1 MTDHV
6 AVNERVRLLGEHR
19 SLGRQIKGSGFKWID
34 PWGTFPGDI
43 RQSQNLN
50 SSGNAV
56 MACPK
61 QTSFLPLHS
70 DHQDKAGMM
79 SVLSLPLASSPSPL
93 PPAALH
99 SLALALHH
107 LLSKMTFHLHLQ
119 QVLGCL
125 PWAKTANLAVLPSDQ
140 PSPFIHKL
148 MNGAKALFGQLV
160 LYPAHLTPPL
170 CSTEQNEDQKM
181 IQNIPP
187 STFNSSKYLGGGGR
201 IPSTVLTH
209 TSVAQTWIK
218 TAEEKKKL
226 SFFQAKPNTY
236 HKKKPTPLT
245 HKLLF
250 MAQKRQ
256 FERATQDKEA
266 VCSQQNNLWIGVH
279 WMTEERGPVPHNSM

>member
-6 AVNERVRLLGEHR
+6 AVNERAGLLEHR
-19 SLGRQIKGSGFKWID
+19 SLGRQIKGSGFKGID

-43 RQSQNLN
+43 RRSQNLN

-79 SVLSLPLASSPSPL
+79 SVLSLVPASSPSPL

-99 SLALALHH
+99 SLALAFHH
-107 LLSKMTFHLHLQ
+107 LLSKMPFHLHLQ
-119 QVLGCL
+119 QVLGSL

-160 LYPAHLTPPL
+160 RYPAHLTPLL
-170 CSTEQNEDQKM
+170 CSTEQNEDQRM

-187 STFNSSKYLGGGGR
+187 STFNSSKYLGKKC

-218 TAEEKKKL
+218 TAGGGKK
-226 SFFQAKPNTY
+226 SFIFSRPNLIPTT
-236 HKKKPTPLT
+236 KKIPL
-245 HKLLF
+245 
-250 MAQKRQ
+250 
-256 FERATQDKEA
+256 
-266 VCSQQNNLWIGVH
+266 
-279 WMTEERGPVPHNSM
+279 

>member
-43 RQSQNLN
+43 RQSQNPN

-148 MNGAKALFGQLV
+148 MNGG
-160 LYPAHLTPPL
+160 
-170 CSTEQNEDQKM
+170 
-181 IQNIPP
+181 
-187 STFNSSKYLGGGGR
+187 GGGGR